1 MDAYIN
7 VVGGLKITETACD
20 LAILAAV
27 FSALKDRP
35 IRPNT
40 LVLGEVGLT
49 GEIRPIADI
58 ERRLIE
64 AGRLGFTSCIL
75 PGSNKSGL
83 ARIQKR
89 KTGNPSLTDLPDNA
103 PVLPELIFADTLS
116 EAMDVLF
123 MDAPTQGSIKKGGRS

>member
-7 VVGGLKITETACD
+7 VVGGLKISETSCD

-27 FSALKDRP
+27 YSALKDTP

-40 LVLGEVGLT
+40 IILGEIGLT
-49 GEIRPIADI
+49 GEVRPIVDI

-64 AGRLGFTSCIL
+64 ASRLGFTSCIL
-75 PGSNKSGL
+75 PGGNKPGL
-83 ARIQKR
+83 DRTLR
-89 KTGNPSLTDLPDNA
+89 NKTLNKDN
-103 PVLPELIFADTLS
+103 LSSFPELIYTYTLS

-123 MDAPTQGSIKKGGRS
+123 AEQTKSSLKRSRQ